1 MKDESDERRVLLA
14 DRVTVGRLLR
24 RIRSMRTRLV
34 LAGLATLIG
43 TGSTLVLP
51 WIVKHFVDVM
61 LSQSGGV
68 SRALA
73 LALLLLFVVSGVFSA
88 AQIYLL
94 ASVGQRFVN
103 NLMVEVY
110 SRVQH
115 LSLSF
120 FDKQRVGELISRIMN
135 DTTLLREAVSGV
147 LIGLITE
154 VITAIGALV
163 LMFALDWRLSFV
175 VLTVVPLVVL
185 LGNISGEWMRW
196 ATDELQKKMADI
208 TSLAEQ
214 NLGGIR
220 VVKSFAR
227 EDHESR
233 RFADQADGVYVASM
247 RQAKIVAVLQPLI
260 SSITMIAIL
269 GVLYYGAH
277 RVASGALSPGD
288 LIASL
293 LYIVVLTGPATGLVG
308 MYMGLQEALA
318 AADRVFSLLDTKP
331 EIVDSPGAVELE
343 RVAGHVEFKDVGF
356 SYDGGE
362 AVLEGLRLSVRPGQV
377 VALIGASGVGK
388 TTMVSLLPRFYEV
401 DTGSVLLDGMDIRK
415 IKLSS
420 LRSHIGFVAQDVLLF
435 SGTIREN
442 IRYGRLSATDVE
454 VEAAARAANAHDF
467 VSSFRDGYDALVGE
481 RGMKLSGGQRQ
492 RISIARALL
501 SDPDVLVLDEATSSL
516 DAESES
522 LVRQAVGRL
531 MSGRTTFIIAH
542 RLSTVVNAD
551 RIALLDAGKIAAQGT
566 HEELMRAS
574 EQYRRLYAR
583 QFQQPASSRT

>member
-1 MKDESDERRVLLA
+1 MA

-288 LIASL
+288 LIAFL